1 MKTRENEMHPQML
14 ALMSNV
20 WGAFQ
25 IRGSFV
31 LSGLSHLEW
40 ILRIYWEG
48 ADILDVPC
56 FFQCRFLG
64 AIRTGGV

>member
-25 IRGSFV
+25 ISRVFRV
-31 LSGLSHLEW
+31 VW
-40 ILRIYWEG
+40 VII
-48 ADILDVPC
+48 P
-56 FFQCRFLG
+56 
-64 AIRTGGV
+64 